1 MRMIYIIG
9 VLELAAMVGLAQG
22 RQQQPQQGS
31 QTPSAAA
38 TPSVA
43 NPHYAITDEDRN
55 RKNPVDFTELTVERG
70 RKLFESQCAM
80 CHGEKADG
88 KGEVAQEMQLALPD
102 FTKAETL
109 KGRTDG
115 ELFKI
120 ISLGNP
126 VMPAQDKRMKDI
138 HVWELVNFLRA
149 AGGAVPAKSTGKE
162 LSDERYAEVPQH

>member
-1 MRMIYIIG
+1 MRANYIIG
-9 VLELAAMVGLAQG
+9 VLALAAIAGVAQG
-22 RQQQPQQGS
+22 RQQQPPQGS
-31 QTPSAAA
+31 QAPSEA
-38 TPSVA
+38 TKSVA
-43 NPHYAITDEDRN
+43 NPHYDITAEDKA
-55 RKNPVDFTELTVERG
+55 RKNPVQFTDVTVERG
-70 RKLFESQCAM
+70 KKIFESQCAM

-88 KGEVAQEMQLALPD
+88 QGEVAEEMKLALPD
-102 FTKAETL
+102 FTKPDAL

-162 LSDERYAEVPQH
+162 LSDQTYTEVKQ

>member
-1 MRMIYIIG
+1 MRTTHI
-9 VLELAAMVGLAQG
+9 VSVVALAAMVGLAQG
-22 RQQQPQQGS
+22 RQQQPQQEA
-31 QTPSAAA
+31 Q

-43 NPHYAITDEDRN
+43 AKPSVTNPHYAITDEERA
-55 RKNPVDFTELTVERG
+55 RKNPVDFTELTVQRG
-70 RKLFESQCAM
+70 RKLFASQCAM
-80 CHGEKADG
+80 CHGDKADG
-88 KGEVAQEMQLALPD
+88 KGEVAQEMKITLPD
-102 FTKAETL
+102 FTTPETL

-149 AGGAVPAKSTGKE
+149 VSGTVPPKSTGKE
-162 LSDERYAEVPQH
+162 LSDERYTEVPQH